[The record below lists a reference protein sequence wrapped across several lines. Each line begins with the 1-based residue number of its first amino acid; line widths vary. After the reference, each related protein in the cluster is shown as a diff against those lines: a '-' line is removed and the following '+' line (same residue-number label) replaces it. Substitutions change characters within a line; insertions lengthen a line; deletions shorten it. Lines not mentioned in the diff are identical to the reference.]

1 MEVAAAL
8 LSLPRA
14 AARFSLGTM
23 SSFKAIRVRQGASG
37 RSARLESVTLD
48 ELTPGDVIVKVAY
61 SSLNYKDALAVT
73 GKGSIA
79 RGYPRT
85 AGIDLSG
92 VVEASSDPAYRP
104 GDRVLATGAGLG
116 EALDGGLAERAR
128 LPAAALVP
136 LPRGLTLLEA
146 MALGTAGFTAALAL
160 RRLLEN
166 HQTPG
171 RGPIAVTGATGGVGG
186 IALGLLKRAG
196 FTTAAITGKPEAA
209 SYLRELGADEVVPR
223 DSLVTAGKPLE
234 TAVWGGAVDSLGG
247 ETLAYLT
254 RTVRPWG
261 NIACIGLAQSSA
273 LNTTVMP
280 LILRGVSLL
289 GIHSVEVP
297 REWRL
302 AVWEKLAGEWKPHDI
317 ERLIVRGIIG
327 LEEVPQACEEL
338 TMGGARG
345 RYVVRIAGDL

>member
-1 MEVAAAL
+1 
-8 LSLPRA
+8 
-14 AARFSLGTM
+14 M
-23 SSFKAIRVRQGASG
+23 SSFKALRVRQGPGG
-37 RSARLESVTLD
+37 RFARLEPVTLD
-48 ELTPGDVIVKVAY
+48 ELTPGEVVVRVAY
-61 SSLNYKDALAVT
+61 SGLNYKDALAVT

-92 VVEASSDPAYRP
+92 TVESSTDPAYRP
-104 GDRVLATGAGLG
+104 GDLVLATGGGLG
-116 EALDGGLAERAR
+116 EWLDGGLAERAR
-128 LPAAALVP
+128 LPSAALIP
-136 LPRGLTLLEA
+136 LPPALSLLEA

-166 HQTPG
+166 HQTPE

-186 IALGLLKRAG
+186 ISLGLLKRAG
-196 FTTAAITGKPEAA
+196 FSTAAITGKPAAA
-209 SYLRELGADEVVPR
+209 SYLRELGADEIVAR
-223 DSLVTAGKPLE
+223 DSLATAGKPLE

-261 NIACIGLAQSSA
+261 NIACIGLAQSPA

-289 GIHSVEVP
+289 GINSVEVP
-297 REWRL
+297 RDWRA
-302 AVWEKLAGEWKPHDI
+302 AVWERLAGEWKPHDI
-317 ERLIVRGIIG
+317 ERLIVRAVIG
-327 LEEVPQACEEL
+327 LEEVPRACAEL
-338 TMGGARG
+338 VAGEARG
-345 RYVVRIAGDL
+345 RYVVRIGGEL

>member
-1 MEVAAAL
+1 
-8 LSLPRA
+8 
-14 AARFSLGTM
+14 M
-23 SSFKAIRVRQGASG
+23 SSFQALRVQQGPKG
-37 RSARLESVTLD
+37 RFARLESVTLD
-48 ELTPGDVIVKVAY
+48 ELTPGDVTVRVAY
-61 SSLNYKDALAVT
+61 SGLNYKDALAVT

-116 EALDGGLAERAR
+116 ESLDGGLAERAR

-136 LPRGLTLLEA
+136 LPQGLSLLEA

-166 HQTPG
+166 HQAPG
-171 RGPIAVTGATGGVGG
+171 LGRIAVTGATGGVGG
-186 IALGLLKRAG
+186 IALGLLRRTG
-196 FTTAAITGKPEAA
+196 FATAAITGKPDAG
-209 SYLRELGADEVVPR
+209 SYLRALGADEIVPR
-223 DSLVTAGKPLE
+223 ESLATAGKPLE
-234 TAVWGGAVDSLGG
+234 TAVWGGAVDNLGG

-261 NIACIGLAQSSA
+261 NIACIGLAQSPT

-289 GIHSVEVP
+289 GINSVEVP
-297 REWRL
+297 RPWRL
-302 AVWEKLAGEWKPHDI
+302 AVWERLAGDWKPHDI
-317 ERLIVRGIIG
+317 GLIVRAVIG
-327 LEEVPQACEEL
+327 LEEVPGACEEL
-338 TMGGARG
+338 MAGAARG
-345 RYVVRIAGDL
+345 RYVVRIAGDV

>member
-1 MEVAAAL
+1 
-8 LSLPRA
+8 
-14 AARFSLGTM
+14 M
-23 SSFKAIRVRQGASG
+23 SSFRALRIQQGPSG
-37 RSARLESVTLD
+37 RFARLESVTLD
-48 ELTPGDVIVKVAY
+48 ELTPGDVVVRVAY

-79 RGYPRT
+79 RGMPRT

-116 EALDGGLAERAR
+116 ESLDGGLAERAR

-136 LPRGLTLLEA
+136 LPKGLSLLEA

-166 HQTPG
+166 HQAPEL
-171 RGPIAVTGATGGVGG
+171 GPVAVTGATGGVGG

-196 FTTAAITGKPEAA
+196 FSTAAITGKPGSA
-209 SYLRELGADEVVPR
+209 SYLRELGADEVVAR

-234 TAVWGGAVDSLGG
+234 TAVWGGAVDNLGG

-261 NIACIGLAQSSA
+261 NIACIGLAQSPA
-273 LNTTVMP
+273 LETTVLP

-297 REWRL
+297 RAWRVAVWDRL
-302 AVWEKLAGEWKPHDI
+302 AGDWKPRDI
-317 ERLIVRGIIG
+317 ERLIVRAIIG
-327 LEEVPQACEEL
+327 LEEVPRACEEL
-338 TMGGARG
+338 LAGGARG
-345 RYVVRIAGDL
+345 RYVIRMGGDL

>member
-1 MEVAAAL
+1 
-8 LSLPRA
+8 
-14 AARFSLGTM
+14 M
-23 SSFKAIRVRQGASG
+23 SSFRAIRVRQGPSG
-37 RSARLESVTLD
+37 RFARLESVTLE
-48 ELTPGDVIVKVAY
+48 ELTAGEVVVRVAY

-104 GDRVLATGAGLG
+104 GDRVLATGAHLG
-116 EALDGGLAERAR
+116 ESLDGGLAERAR

-136 LPRGLTLLEA
+136 LPRGLTPFEA

-166 HQTPG
+166 HQIPAQ
-171 RGPIAVTGATGGVGG
+171 GPVAVTGATGGVGG

-196 FTTAAITGKPEAA
+196 FTTVAITGKPDSAQ
-209 SYLRELGADEVVPR
+209 YLRELGADRVVPR
-223 DSLVTAGKPLE
+223 DSLATAGKPLE
-234 TAVWGGAVDSLGG
+234 TAVWGGAVDNLGG

-254 RTVRPWG
+254 RTVKPWG
-261 NIACIGLAQSSA
+261 NIACIGLAQSPT

-297 REWRL
+297 RAWRL
-302 AVWEKLAGEWKPHDI
+302 AVWEKLAGEWKPPDI
-317 ERLIVRGIIG
+317 ERLIVRAVIE
-327 LEEVPQACEEL
+327 LEEVPRACEEL
-338 TMGGARG
+338 IAGAARG
-345 RYVVRIAGDL
+345 RYVVRIGGEL

>member
-1 MEVAAAL
+1 
-8 LSLPRA
+8 
-14 AARFSLGTM
+14 M
-23 SSFKAIRVRQGASG
+23 STFKALRLQQAPAG
-37 RSARLESVTLD
+37 RFARLESVTLD
-48 ELTPGDVIVKVAY
+48 ELTPGDVVVRVAY

-73 GKGSIA
+73 GKGPIA

-92 VVEASSDPAYRP
+92 VVESSADPAYRP

-116 EALDGGLAERAR
+116 ESLDGGLAERAR
-128 LPAAALVP
+128 VPAAALVP
-136 LPRGLTLLEA
+136 LPKGLSLLEA

-166 HQTPG
+166 HQTPD
-171 RGPIAVTGATGGVGG
+171 RGPIAVTGATGGVGS
-186 IALGLLKRAG
+186 IALTLLKHAG
-196 FTTAAITGKPEAA
+196 FTTAAITGKPDAA
-209 SYLRELGADEVVPR
+209 SYLRELGADEVITR
-223 DSLVTAGKPLE
+223 GSLKIAGKPLE

-261 NIACIGLAQSSA
+261 NIACIGLAQSPK
-273 LNTTVMP
+273 LDTTVMP

-297 REWRL
+297 RAWRL
-302 AVWEKLAGEWKPHDI
+302 AVWDKLAGEWKPHGI
-317 ERLIVRGIIG
+317 ERLIVRALIG
-327 LEEVPQACEEL
+327 LEAVPRACEEL
-338 TMGGARG
+338 MAGEARG

>member
-1 MEVAAAL
+1 
-8 LSLPRA
+8 
-14 AARFSLGTM
+14 M
-23 SSFKAIRVRQGASG
+23 SSFQALRVQQGPGG
-37 RSARLESVTLD
+37 RFARLESVTID
-48 ELTPGDVIVKVAY
+48 DLTPGDVIVRVAY

-73 GKGSIA
+73 GKGPIA

-85 AGIDLSG
+85 AGVDLSG
-92 VVEASSDPAYRP
+92 VVETSSDPAYRP
-104 GDRVLATGAGLG
+104 GDRVLATGANLG
-116 EALDGGLAERAR
+116 ESLDGGLAERAR

-136 LPRGLTLLEA
+136 VPKGLSLLEA

-166 HQTPG
+166 HQAPEH
-171 RGPIAVTGATGGVGG
+171 GPIAVTGATGGVGG
-186 IALGLLKRAG
+186 IALGLLRRAG
-196 FTTAAITGKPEAA
+196 FTTAAITGKPGSA

-223 DSLVTAGKPLE
+223 DSLATAGKPLE
-234 TAVWGGAVDSLGG
+234 TAIWGGAVDNLGG

-261 NIACIGLAQSSA
+261 NIACIGLAQSPA

-297 REWRL
+297 RPWRL
-302 AVWEKLAGEWKPHDI
+302 AIWDKLAGEWKPHDI
-317 ERLIVRGIIG
+317 ERLIVRAVIG
-327 LEEVPQACEEL
+327 LAEVPRACEEL
-338 TMGGARG
+338 IAGEARG
-345 RYVVRIAGDL
+345 RYVVRIGGDP

>member
-1 MEVAAAL
+1 MAD
-8 LSLPRA
+8 
-14 AARFSLGTM
+14 
-23 SSFKAIRVRQGASG
+23 FKALRVQQGPGG
-37 RSARLESVTLD
+37 RFARIESVTLD
-48 ELTPGDVIVKVAY
+48 ELTPGDVVVRVAY
-61 SSLNYKDALAVT
+61 SCLNYKDALAVT

-92 VVEASSDPAYRP
+92 VVESSSDPAYRP
-104 GDRVLATGAGLG
+104 GDRVLATGAGIG
-116 EALDGGLAERAR
+116 ESLDGGLAERAR

-136 LPRGLTLLEA
+136 LPKGLSLLEA

-166 HQTPG
+166 HQAPG
-171 RGPIAVTGATGGVGG
+171 LGPIAVTGATGGVGG
-186 IALGLLKRAG
+186 IALGLLKRVG
-196 FTTAAITGKPEAA
+196 FTTAAITGKADAA
-209 SYLRELGADEVVPR
+209 SYLRELGADEVLER
-223 DSLVTAGKPLE
+223 AALASAGKPLE
-234 TAVWGGAVDSLGG
+234 TAVWGGAVDNLGG
-247 ETLAYLT
+247 DTLAYLT

-261 NIACIGLAQSSA
+261 NIACIGLAQSPT

-297 REWRL
+297 RAWRL

-317 ERLIVRGIIG
+317 ERLIVRAVIG
-327 LEEVPQACEEL
+327 LEEVPRACEEL
-338 TMGGARG
+338 VAGGARG
-345 RYVVRIAGDL
+345 RYVVGIGGEA

>member
-1 MEVAAAL
+1 MGNF
-8 LSLPRA
+8 R
-14 AARFSLGTM
+14 
-23 SSFKAIRVRQGASG
+23 AIRVQQGPGG
-37 RSARLESVTLD
+37 RFARLESVTLD
-48 ELTPGDVIVKVAY
+48 ELTPGEVVVRVAY

-73 GKGSIA
+73 GKGSIV

-92 VVEASSDPAYRP
+92 VVEASSDPAYQP
-104 GDRVLATGAGLG
+104 GDRVLATGANLG
-116 EALDGGLAERAR
+116 ESLDGGLAERAR
-128 LPAAALVP
+128 VPAAALVP
-136 LPRGLTLLEA
+136 LPKGLTLLEA

-166 HQTPG
+166 HQTPE

-196 FTTAAITGKPEAA
+196 FVTAAITGKPDAA
-209 SYLRELGADEVVPR
+209 SYLRELGADQVVSR
-223 DSLVTAGKPLE
+223 ESLATAGKPLE
-234 TAVWGGAVDSLGG
+234 TAIWGGAVDNLGG

-254 RTVRPWG
+254 RTVKPWG
-261 NIACIGLAQSSA
+261 NIACIGLAQSPA

-297 REWRL
+297 RPWRL
-302 AVWEKLAGEWKPHDI
+302 AVWEKLAGEWKPHDL
-317 ERLIVRGIIG
+317 ERLIVRAVIG
-327 LEEVPQACEEL
+327 LDEVPRACEEL
-338 TMGGARG
+338 TAGGARG
-345 RYVVRIAGDL
+345 RYVVRLGGDL

>member
-1 MEVAAAL
+1 MATFKAL
-8 LSLPRA
+8 RVQQGSGGRF
-14 AARFSLGTM
+14 ARF
-23 SSFKAIRVRQGASG
+23 
-37 RSARLESVTLD
+37 ESVTLD
-48 ELTPGDVIVKVAY
+48 DLTPGDVVVRVAY
-61 SSLNYKDALAVT
+61 SCLNYKDALAVT
-73 GKGSIA
+73 GKGSIV

-85 AGIDLSG
+85 AGVDLSG
-92 VVEASSDPAYRP
+92 VVEVSADPAYRP
-104 GDRVLATGAGLG
+104 GDRVLATGAGVG
-116 EALDGGLAERAR
+116 ESLDGGLAERAR

-136 LPRGLTLLEA
+136 LPKGLSLLEA

-160 RRLLEN
+160 RRMLEN
-166 HQTPG
+166 HQAPE

-196 FTTAAITGKPEAA
+196 FTTAAITGKPDSAP
-209 SYLRELGADEVVPR
+209 YLRELGADEVVAR
-223 DSLVTAGKPLE
+223 QSLASAGKPLE
-234 TAVWGGAVDSLGG
+234 TAVWGGAVDNLGG
-247 ETLAYLT
+247 DTLAYLT

-261 NIACIGLAQSSA
+261 NIACIGLAQSPT

-297 REWRL
+297 RAWRL

-317 ERLIVRGIIG
+317 ERLIVRAIIG

-338 TMGGARG
+338 IAGAARG
-345 RYVVRIAGDL
+345 RYVVRIGGDL